1 MKTIIP
7 KLLLCLFFMAGS
19 VVLPNTARAIVLDW
33 NDVSWTSGSLSTSY
47 DIDASNPG
55 NDITISITGS
65 TSRFISDRPEITTDF
80 TGGFGASPSPD
91 NLELWVDYSNRNQS
105 VTVTV
110 TFSAGYVG
118 GVNDV
123 NFLLFDVDTG
133 SGGGTK
139 TFIDQIRDIYAV
151 SAEGGF
157 IAPTITTSANNSVSG
172 SGINQVVSGTDEN
185 SNNSGS
191 GNVGI
196 SFGTNYITSFTFEY
210 GNPSS
215 GVQKNPDSQ
224 SIGLYD
230 INFKPKV
237 PEVHPGL
244 FAALVSAFPFLG
256 GFLRRCMTAG
266 K

>member
-1 MKTIIP
+1 MKTIIQ
-7 KLLLCLFFMAGS
+7 KLLLSLLLMTGS
-19 VVLPNTARAIVLDW
+19 VVLPHAAQAIVLDW
-33 NDVSWTSGSLSTSY
+33 NNVSWTSGSLSTSY
-47 DIDASNPG
+47 DIDPSNPG
-55 NDITISITGS
+55 NDITITITG
-65 TSRFISDRPEITTDF
+65 TTGAFISGRPEITTDF

-91 NLELWVDYSNRNQS
+91 NLELWVDFGNRSQS

-110 TFSAGYVG
+110 SFSAGYVG

-133 SGGGTK
+133 TGGGTK
-139 TFIDQIRDIYAV
+139 TFIDQIRDISAV
-151 SAEGGF
+151 SASGGLV
-157 IAPTITTSANNSVSG
+157 APTITTSANNSVSG
-172 SGINQVVSGTDEN
+172 SGTNQVVSGTGEN
-185 SNNSGS
+185 NNNSS
-191 GNVGI
+191 AGNVGI

-210 GNPSS
+210 GNPST

-244 FAALVSAFPFLG
+244 FAALVSAFPILG
-256 GFLRRCMTAG
+256 GLFRRFRTIG

>member
-1 MKTIIP
+1 MS
-7 KLLLCLFFMAGS
+7 LLILCAGLFTRSAQ
-19 VVLPNTARAIVLDW
+19 AIVLDW
-33 NDVSWTSGSLSTSY
+33 NNVSWTSGSLSTSY
-47 DIDASNPG
+47 DIDPSNPG
-55 NDITISITGS
+55 NDITITITGN
-65 TSRFISDRPEITTDF
+65 TTRFISGRPEITTDF

-91 NLELWVDYSNRNQS
+91 NLELWVDFSNRSQS

-133 SGGGTK
+133 TGGGTK

-151 SAEGGF
+151 SASGGLV
-157 IAPTITTSANNSVSG
+157 APTITTSANNTVSG
-172 SGINQVVSGTDEN
+172 SGTNQVVNGTGEN
-185 SNNSGS
+185 NNSS
-191 GNVGI
+191 SAGNVGI

-215 GVQKNPDSQ
+215 GVQSNPDSQ

-230 INFKPKV
+230 INYKPKV

-244 FAALVSAFPFLG
+244 IASLFCSLAGARTLWRRRKFAQSSSTG
-256 GFLRRCMTAG
+256 
-266 K
+266 